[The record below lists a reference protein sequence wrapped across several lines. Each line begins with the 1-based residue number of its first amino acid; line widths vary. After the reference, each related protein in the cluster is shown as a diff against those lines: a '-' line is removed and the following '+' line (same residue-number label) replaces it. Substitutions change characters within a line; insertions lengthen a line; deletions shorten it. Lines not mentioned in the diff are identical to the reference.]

1 MIRRMTWILSGVLVL
16 AALGCVERKMT
27 VTSNPPGARVYLD
40 DQEMGQTPVTFR
52 FDFYGHRTFTLKKD
66 GYRVTEEVK
75 NVKAPL
81 YEWPGLDVFADL
93 GPIPIK
99 DHKTFHFDLQPIT
112 EVQTDPLIGRAKAM
126 KSRLEGGAAAAT
138 APTSEKAKPSEDG
151 KKPAETTPPVETQPA
166 SPAAP
171 VGY

>member
-1 MIRRMTWILSGVLVL
+1 MTWILSLVLLL

-40 DQEMGQTPVTFR
+40 DEEMGQTPVTFR

-66 GYRVTEEVK
+66 GYRVTEEVR

-99 DHKTFHFDLQPIT
+99 DHKTYHFNLQPIT
-112 EVQTDPLIGRAKAM
+112 EVKTEPLIERGKAM
-126 KSRLEGGAAAAT
+126 KARLGGEAVPTAAT
-138 APTSEKAKPSEDG
+138 SSEKPKGTEGVKTPT
-151 KKPAETTPPVETQPA
+151 ETTPTPETRTPTA
-166 SPAAP
+166 K
-171 VGY
+171 